1 LEEKAYPEAKSAS
14 GVTAIREPINR
25 KGGIMAP
32 LKAQAPKMD
41 ELQQLKSVQAQ
52 ATQMDQLQRIS
63 MDELAF
69 VALKELIMST
79 NPVAI
84 WTAKQDEL
92 AKAFIAIVSKSSG
105 KRADGGS
112 KE

>member
-1 LEEKAYPEAKSAS
+1 
-14 GVTAIREPINR
+14 
-25 KGGIMAP
+25 MAP

-41 ELQQLKSVQAQ
+41 ELQQLKSVQAN
-52 ATQMDQLQRIS
+52 APQMDQLQRIG